1 MSKNYP
7 TRSKQTGS
15 ITFTHGNKFGT
26 FSCEISSRGEIKAK
40 IQTRS
45 TQNVRTRK
53 PLRNVR
59 NKR

>member
-7 TRSKQTGS
+7 TRNANRIG
-15 ITFTHGNKFGT
+15 ITLTHRNAFGT